1 MKAQFLGAA
10 TLIAPALIVAACS
23 SSSKTAGQPAGSQ
36 PGTAV
41 VTSSAPAHTTQ
52 SHSTPADGGRSA
64 SAVAW
69 CQELK
74 AAGEGII
81 AVGGTST
88 ASPDAYKAKLESL
101 VSDAPADIRPDLQ
114 AVADIDEKLADG
126 DANADNAIANPAVAQ
141 KFQHV
146 VRWLSTNCR
155 GVLRDLPTTLPG

>member
-1 MKAQFLGAA
+1 MKSRLVAA
-10 TLIAPALIVAACS
+10 AAMLAPALIVAACS
-23 SSSKTAGQPAGSQ
+23 SSSNSAAPPARSL
-36 PGTAV
+36 PGTSLGAG
-41 VTSSAPAHTTQ
+41 
-52 SHSTPADGGRSA
+52 STPAQSIAAQSTPAVAASSA

-88 ASPDAYKAKLESL
+88 ASPGAYKTKLESL
-101 VSDAPADIRPDLQ
+101 VADAPSDIRPDLQ

-126 DANADNAIANPAVAQ
+126 DASAENEIGNPAVAK

-146 VRWLSTNCR
+146 VQWLSTNCR
-155 GVLRDLPTTLPG
+155 GVIPDLPTSFPG